1 MSITD
6 DDVPA
11 VKVNFESA
19 TYTAAEGGSAT
30 VKVTLSVAPE
40 RQVVVPITKTNKG
53 GASSADYSGV
63 PASLTFGAT
72 DTAKTF
78 TFSATADDV
87 DDDDESVAL
96 AFGSLPT
103 GVSAGTTSTSTVSI
117 TDDDVPAVTVSFEES
132 AYTAAEGG
140 SATVKVTLS
149 VAPERQVVIPLT
161 KTNKG
166 GASSA
171 DYSGV
176 PANLTFGATDTEK
189 TFTFAATADDVD
201 DDDESVALAFGS
213 LPTGVSAGTT
223 STSTVSITDDDV
235 PAVTVSFEQSGYTV
249 AEGGSATVKVT
260 LSVAPERQV
269 VVPITKTNKGG
280 ASSADYS
287 GVPSNLTFGATDTAK
302 TFTFAATADNVDDDD
317 ESVALAFGSLP
328 TGVSAG
334 TTSTSTV
341 SITDDDVPAVKVNF
355 ESATYTAAEGGSAT
369 VKVTLSVAPERQV
382 VVPLTKTN
390 KGGASSADYSGVP
403 ANLTFGATDTAKT
416 FTFSATADDVDDD
429 DESVALAFGSL
440 PTGVSAGTTSTST
453 VSITDD
459 DVPAVKVNFESA
471 TYTAAEGGS
480 ATVKVTLSVAPE
492 RQVVVPLT
500 KTNKGGA
507 SSADYSGVPSNLTFG
522 ASDTEKSFTFSAT
535 ADDVDDDGESVV
547 LAFGTLPTGVSAGT
561 TSTSTVSITDD
572 DVPAVKVNFESATYT
587 AAEGGSATV
596 KVTLSVAPER
606 QVVVPLTKTNK
617 GGASSADYSG
627 VPASL
632 TFGATDTAK
641 TFTFS
646 ATADDVDDDDE
657 SVALAFGS
665 LPTGVSAGTTSTSTV
680 SITDDDVPAVTV
692 SFEESA
698 YTAAEGGSATVK
710 VTLSVAPERQVVVPI
725 TKTNKGGASSAD
737 YSGVP
742 ANLTFGA
749 TDTAKTFTFSAT
761 ADDVDDDGESVVLA
775 FGTLPTGV
783 SAGTTSTS
791 TVSITDDDVP
801 AVKVNFESA
810 TYTAAE
816 GGSATVKV
824 TLSVAPER
832 QVVVPLTKTNKGGAS
847 SADYSGVP
855 ANLTFGA
862 TDTAKTFT
870 FSATA
875 DDVDDDDESVALAF
889 GSLPTGVSAG
899 TTSTSTVSIT
909 DDDVPAVK
917 VNFESATYTAAEGG
931 SATVKVTL
939 SVAPERQ
946 VVVPLTKTN
955 KGGASSADYSGV
967 PSNLT
972 FGATDTAKTFS
983 FSATADDVDDDGES
997 VVLAFGTLPTG
1008 VSAGTTSTSTVSI
1021 TDDDVPAVKVNF
1033 ESATY
1038 TAAEGGSATVKVT
1051 LSVAPERQV
1060 VIPLTKTNQGG
1071 ASSADYSGVPSN
1083 LTFGASDT
1091 EKSFTFS
1098 ATADN
1103 VDDDDESVALAF
1115 GSLPT
1120 GVSAG
1125 TTSTSTVSITDD
1137 DVPSVTVSFEQ
1148 SAYTAAEGG
1157 SATVKVTL
1165 SPAPERQVVVPLT
1178 KTNQGGA
1185 SSADYSGVPSTLTF
1199 GASDTEKSFTFSAT
1213 ADDVDDDDES
1223 VLMSFGALPTGVSAG
1238 TTPTSTV
1245 SIADDDV
1252 PAVTVSFEHA
1262 SYSVIEGDTVDV
1274 KVTLSAAPE
1283 RQVVVPI
1290 ATTNQDGASA
1300 ADYSGVPSSLTF
1312 GASDTEKTFSFSA
1325 TEDSVQDP
1333 GESVDL
1339 SLGVLPTRISAG
1351 TTSTSTVSITDVFV
1365 LPQRDAEPQVTLV
1378 LTPATINKTGSGN
1391 SSTVTAM
1398 LSAISSA
1405 VTTVVVSVDPT
1416 DTTTLSANRTLTI
1429 AAGKTASTGE
1439 VTITALDHD
1448 AGHGPCSVTV
1458 SGSAN
1463 NNAGVDGPEDTTLT
1477 ITDGNGPN
1485 PHKPANFRVTSEKGK
1500 TTFHWDQV
1508 GIPCAAER
1516 LRYDILVREPGGS
1529 EGDWEFTIHTDYMEE
1544 STDDDQS
1551 PLTWQ
1556 RLPVGGTYEFAIQA
1570 VAVTPDGSPLLSGLV
1585 DPVTLTV
1592 RGPNLP
1598 WDVKARRTDNGVEG
1612 PVELTWERPLLYSNR
1627 PFYEPAIPI
1636 ADPDAVDTTVYE
1648 YIIFRA
1654 DKPEDD
1660 GDMNTPP
1667 DHGATYS
1674 QIAIVGDVTTYI
1686 DETVAETGSY
1696 FYRVQARSTDG
1707 TSDRSGYAFAY
1718 GLPGSDDGDTGQR
1731 ESTDESNSPPSFGS
1745 STYSFSIAE
1754 DAATGDAVGTVSA
1767 TDADSD
1773 GITYTI
1779 EAGSGDGKF
1788 AIDGSNGAI
1797 TVAGALDHETTPSYT
1812 LTVQADDG
1820 EGGTD
1825 TATVNVTV
1833 TDVVES
1839 TTGPLA
1845 GFTLVD
1851 ASNQS
1856 VLASLTNGATVALAD
1871 PNGGSY
1877 GIRADIADG
1886 ETVGS
1891 VRLELSGGKT
1901 VSQTES
1907 SAPYSLYG
1915 DEGENALHG
1924 EALPAG
1930 SYTLRA
1936 TAYSEGSG
1944 SGEVLGVLEVSF
1956 TVTDGP

>member
-1 MSITD
+1 MTITATDDSAYTGNREVTVSGSAENTAGVDGPDDVTLTITD
-6 DDVPA
+6 DDAKPVVTLALDSSTISENGGVATVTASLDKQSTAATTVTVSIDPTDTSTLSSNVTLTIGKGTTSSTGEVTITATDDSAYTGNREVTVSGSAENTAGVDGPDDVTLTITDDDAKPVVTLALDSSTISENGGVATVTASLDKQSTAATTVTVSIDPTDTSTLSSNVTLTIAKGTTSSTGEVTITATDDSAYTGNREVTVSGSAENTAGVDGPDDVTLTITDDDAKPVVTLALDSSTISENGGVATVTASLDKQSTAATTVTVSIDPTDTSTLSSNVTLTIGKGTTSSTGEVTITATDDSTYTGNRQVTVSGSAENTAGVDGPDDVTLTITDDEAKPVVTLALDSSTISENGGVATVTASLDKQSTAATTVTVSIAPTTTSALSSNVTLTIGKGTTSSTGEVTITATDDSTYTGNRQVTVSGSAENTAGVDGPEDVTLTITDDEVRA
-11 VKVNFESA
+11 VTVSFEQSA
-19 TYTAAEGGSAT
+19 YTAAEGGSAT

-40 RQVVVPITKTNKG
+40 RQVVVPITKTNQG

-63 PASLTFGAT
+63 PSTLTFGAT

-87 DDDDESVAL
+87 DDDGESVVL
-96 AFGSLPT
+96 AFGT
-103 GVSAGTTSTSTVSI
+103 
-117 TDDDVPAVTVSFEES
+117 
-132 AYTAAEGG
+132 
-140 SATVKVTLS
+140 
-149 VAPERQVVIPLT
+149 
-161 KTNKG
+161 
-166 GASSA
+166 
-171 DYSGV
+171 
-176 PANLTFGATDTEK
+176 
-189 TFTFAATADDVD
+189 
-201 DDDESVALAFGS
+201 
-213 LPTGVSAGTT
+213 
-223 STSTVSITDDDV
+223 
-235 PAVTVSFEQSGYTV
+235 
-249 AEGGSATVKVT
+249 
-260 LSVAPERQV
+260 
-269 VVPITKTNKGG
+269 
-280 ASSADYS
+280 
-287 GVPSNLTFGATDTAK
+287 
-302 TFTFAATADNVDDDD
+302 
-317 ESVALAFGSLP
+317 LP

-369 VKVTLSVAPERQV
+369 VKVALSVAPERQV
-382 VVPLTKTN
+382 VVPITKTN

-416 FTFSATADDVDDD
+416 
-429 DESVALAFGSL
+429 
-440 PTGVSAGTTSTST
+440 
-453 VSITDD
+453 
-459 DVPAVKVNFESA
+459 
-471 TYTAAEGGS
+471 
-480 ATVKVTLSVAPE
+480 
-492 RQVVVPLT
+492 
-500 KTNKGGA
+500 
-507 SSADYSGVPSNLTFG
+507 
-522 ASDTEKSFTFSAT
+522 FTFSAT

-680 SITDDDVPAVTV
+680 SITDDDVPAVKV
-692 SFEESA
+692 SFEQSA

-710 VTLSVAPERQVVVPI
+710 VTLSPAPERQVVV
-725 TKTNKGGASSAD
+725 
-737 YSGVP
+737 
-742 ANLTFGA
+742 
-749 TDTAKTFTFSAT
+749 
-761 ADDVDDDGESVVLA
+761 
-775 FGTLPTGV
+775 
-783 SAGTTSTS
+783 
-791 TVSITDDDVP
+791 
-801 AVKVNFESA
+801 
-810 TYTAAE
+810 
-816 GGSATVKV
+816 
-824 TLSVAPER
+824 
-832 QVVVPLTKTNKGGAS
+832 
-847 SADYSGVP
+847 
-855 ANLTFGA
+855 
-862 TDTAKTFT
+862 
-870 FSATA
+870 
-875 DDVDDDDESVALAF
+875 
-889 GSLPTGVSAG
+889 
-899 TTSTSTVSIT
+899 
-909 DDDVPAVK
+909 
-917 VNFESATYTAAEGG
+917 
-931 SATVKVTL
+931 
-939 SVAPERQ
+939 
-946 VVVPLTKTN
+946 
-955 KGGASSADYSGV
+955 
-967 PSNLT
+967 
-972 FGATDTAKTFS
+972 
-983 FSATADDVDDDGES
+983 
-997 VVLAFGTLPTG
+997 
-1008 VSAGTTSTSTVSI
+1008 
-1021 TDDDVPAVKVNF
+1021 
-1033 ESATY
+1033 
-1038 TAAEGGSATVKVT
+1038 
-1051 LSVAPERQV
+1051 
-1060 VIPLTKTNQGG
+1060 PLTKTNQGG
-1071 ASSADYSGVPSN
+1071 ASSADYSGVPSS

-1091 EKSFTFS
+1091 EKTFTFS

-1103 VDDDDESVALAF
+1103 VDDDDENVALAF

-1199 GASDTEKSFTFSAT
+1199 GASDTEKTFTFSATADNVDDDDENVALAFGSLPTGVSAGTTSTSTVSITDDDVPSVTVSFEQSAYTAAEGGSATVKVTLSPAPERQVVVPLTKTNQGGASSADYSGVPSTLTFGASDTEKTFTFSAT

-1290 ATTNQDGASA
+1290 ATTNQGGASA

-1463 NNAGVDGPEDTTLT
+1463 NNAGVDGPDDTTLT

-1544 STDDDQS
+1544 STDDDES

-1598 WDVKARRTDNGVEG
+1598 WDVEARRTDNGVEG

-1797 TVAGALDHETTPSYT
+1797 YGCGSAGPRDNAVLHADRAGRRRQRRHRHCHGERHRGRRGG
-1812 LTVQADDG
+1812 VDDG
-1820 EGGTD
+1820 PACRLHPGGRLQPVGTREPD
-1825 TATVNVTV
+1825 QR
-1833 TDVVES
+1833 
-1839 TTGPLA
+1839 GYRGA
-1845 GFTLVD
+1845 GRP
-1851 ASNQS
+1851 Q
-1856 VLASLTNGATVALAD
+1856 
-1871 PNGGSY
+1871 
-1877 GIRADIADG
+1877 R
-1886 ETVGS
+1886 
-1891 VRLELSGGKT
+1891 R
-1901 VSQTES
+1901 Q
-1907 SAPYSLYG
+1907 
-1915 DEGENALHG
+1915 
-1924 EALPAG
+1924 
-1930 SYTLRA
+1930 LRH
-1936 TAYSEGSG
+1936 
-1944 SGEVLGVLEVSF
+1944 
-1956 TVTDGP
+1956 PC